1 MVLSTIEYRG
11 VKADVVL
18 STIEYRGVKADVVK
32 VLLNIEG

>member
-11 VKADVVL
+11 VKADLVL